1 MVQSFSIDLLFLAST
16 FCAWLGGGGRGGQI
30 SLAGVCQ
37 GLVIWFYS
45 VWGAAGIVWDL
56 GLGFVLAGDWLV
68 GELDTDWLG
77 GWL

>member
-1 MVQSFSIDLLFLAST
+1 MLFLAST
-16 FCAWLGGGGRGGQI
+16 FCAWLGGGGQGGKI

-37 GLVIWFYS
+37 GLVILVILFYS
-45 VWGAAGIVWDL
+45 VWGAAGIVWDF

-68 GELDTDWLG
+68 GELGTDWLG